1 MDEVSFPGWQ
11 PEKSIHLVTGE
22 GMTQVLVKGRLYM
35 SWQSGDEECLRLA
48 IVQLHQCGLGTKEEL
63 AVAFGRHVNSVQRY
77 LAEFADQGM
86 RGLLSERSG
95 PKGPWKIT
103 AAVRAKVLL
112 IVLRDGVWELE
123 AIQRR
128 LAEVW
133 HEVLSVPSI
142 QQVLEEN
149 GLGQAPPQSEDGGAV
164 QKELLN
170 FGNQQQLPLNLDPP
184 IGAPAPDPD
193 RWPAPEKE
201 KAMSAGRAL
210 GDRLGDSTVGS
221 KARRSYSGGQRLY
234 LDQLEQGTDNAYA
247 GGLLFV
253 PLLGRYQF
261 LPTLRKVITFPTHEG
276 YSLEELAL
284 TLFYLDVF
292 GFRSLEDFKRAYP
305 EEFGV
310 LLGRSQSP
318 SLFTLRRFLHKVR
331 KLGRGE
337 TLIDEFAVAYLRT
350 ELAAWGVMYIDG
362 HFMPY
367 YGLYPIS
374 KGWHG
379 VRQVPM
385 KGSYNFLAVD
395 EQFTP
400 WLFLVRSCAEDLL
413 QKIPE
418 LIEKAKRI
426 GEQAGV
432 SRERLD
438 RLIVLFDREGYSA
451 ELYRYLEGK
460 DQGEGKR
467 RALFISWAK
476 YADKWVNDLPET
488 QFNQVARV
496 TYEIQKPEAIA
507 YLETTRAMS
516 KYGKIRA
523 VVIQSGADKKR
534 AAIYTNGSVEEIA
547 AERIVALLCRR
558 WGEENAIKELLHQHL
573 INYTPG
579 YFTEDL
585 EQQPMVDNP
594 QVRDLK
600 QRRAGLVSEL
610 NRLKIE
616 LADYLLPRPAHK
628 RRSPPRS
635 QKAVLD
641 DITVAQSSILLTEQ
655 QLDKLPAEIPFDEA
669 HAGEKLLRLNHE
681 KKRFVDCIKVFACNL
696 QAEMCRRLLPHY
708 DWQKEVLPA
717 LAMIVERSGHVKLE
731 GGRLEV
737 TLRRFRNGEI
747 DYAARHLCEDLNCLE
762 PVTLDK
768 FHLPI
773 RYRVQ

>member
-1 MDEVSFPGWQ
+1 MDEASFPGWQ
-11 PEKSIHLVTGE
+11 PEKSIHLVAGE
-22 GMTQVLVKGRLYM
+22 GITQVFVKGRLYM
-35 SWQSGDEECLRLA
+35 SWLSGDEECLRLA
-48 IVQLHQCGLGTKEEL
+48 IVQLHRCGLGTREEL
-63 AVAFGRHVNSVQRY
+63 AAAFGRHVNSVQRY

-103 AAVRAKVLL
+103 AAVRAKILL
-112 IVLRDGVWELE
+112 IVLREGVWELE

-128 LAEVW
+128 LAEAW

-149 GLGQAPPQSEDGGAV
+149 GLGQAPPQSEAGGAV
-164 QKELLN
+164 QEELFDL
-170 FGNQQQLPLNLDPP
+170 GNPRQLPLHLDPP
-184 IGAPAPDPD
+184 IGAPAQNSGHAPGDP
-193 RWPAPEKE
+193 
-201 KAMSAGRAL
+201 L
-210 GDRLGDSTVGS
+210 GEATLGS
-221 KARRSYSGGQRLY
+221 KARRSYSGAQRQY

-253 PLLGRYQF
+253 PLLARYQF
-261 LPTLRKVITFPTHEG
+261 VPTLRKVLTLPTHEG

-292 GFRSLEDFKRAYP
+292 RFRSLEDFKRAYP

-310 LLGRSQSP
+310 LVGRSQSP

-395 EQFTP
+395 EHFTP
-400 WLFLVRSCAEDLL
+400 WLFLVRSCTEDLL

-418 LIEKAKRI
+418 LIQKAKQI

-432 SRERLD
+432 SRERLE

-476 YADKWVNDLPET
+476 YADKWVNDLPEA
-488 QFNQVARV
+488 QFNRVARV
-496 TYEIQKPEAIA
+496 AYAIQKPERIA

-523 VVIQSGADKKR
+523 VVIQSGADHKR
-534 AAIYTNGSVEEIA
+534 SAIYTNGSAEEIA

-594 QVRDLK
+594 QVRELK
-600 QRRAGLVSEL
+600 ARRAGLVSEL

-616 LADYLLPRPAHK
+616 LADHLLPRPAHQ
-628 RRSPPRS
+628 RRSPPRN

-641 DITVAQSSILLTEQ
+641 DIAVVQSSILLTDQQREQ
-655 QLDKLPAEIPFDEA
+655 LPAEIPFDEA
-669 HAGEKLLRLNHE
+669 HAGQKLLRLNHE

-696 QAEMCRRLLPHY
+696 QAEMCRRLLPYY

-717 LAMIVERSGHVKLE
+717 LAMMVERSGYVKLE
-731 GGRLEV
+731 RGRLEV

-747 DYAARHLCEDLNCLE
+747 DYAVRHLCADLNRLE

-768 FHLPI
+768 FQLPI
-773 RYRVQ
+773 RYHVQ